1 ARARLRHPQERRAH
15 RPAGYARRRALRGR
29 AGRLSPAS
37 PPARRAGREHRLRR
51 QQRLLRPA
59 QPPAAQRRFPDDGH
73 CQRPHRRHHQSHRA
87 GDPPGHPRRRRDDG
101 QRRKLPHL
109 DPRQPPRRRRTA
121 RTHAPP
127 QPARVNR
134 RTARVEPEMEEQHK
148 FLDHD
153 LIRSNLVLSALYLT
167 AYEVLKGS
175 IITNILDFFA
185 TEVGADGRSIP
196 SEQYKIE
203 VKEAHKDLLYASC
216 LWLLRNEAITEQDVV
231 DIRRIREH
239 RNQVAHELP
248 SILIEKDLNIE
259 FGLFLRMREL
269 LEKIEKWWVINVDI
283 PANPDFDGK
292 EVDEGEIQTG
302 RVLIIDHVVS
312 VVFGA
317 AGNAE
322 R

>member
-1 ARARLRHPQERRAH
+1 
-15 RPAGYARRRALRGR
+15 
-29 AGRLSPAS
+29 
-37 PPARRAGREHRLRR
+37 
-51 QQRLLRPA
+51 
-59 QPPAAQRRFPDDGH
+59 
-73 CQRPHRRHHQSHRA
+73 
-87 GDPPGHPRRRRDDG
+87 
-101 QRRKLPHL
+101 
-109 DPRQPPRRRRTA
+109 
-121 RTHAPP
+121 
-127 QPARVNR
+127 
-134 RTARVEPEMEEQHK
+134 MEEQHK

-175 IITNILDFFA
+175 IITSILDFFA